1 MSDSRKKHTKYTSE
15 HPEHISKDF
24 VSPTY
29 NTKMLADIKVLELG
43 SFEVSPI
50 ARRKI
55 LAKILGQN

>member
-50 ARRKI
+50 TRRKI